1 MKMAKHHSQNAA
13 AASFPF
19 SLSRRFLSGMPSPAW
34 QGTAGHATAVVDR
47 VHKGPGAPI
56 AAAGTPAPAC
66 RHSPR
71 EMAELSLDLFLAG
84 VLSDEEYA
92 LLAFQPELHPDFD
105 RTIGALTGERADP
118 DQPRDYVAIWRDRLE
133 FERSRSR
140 PDRDLIDQIQ
150 RILFVLRRL
159 GTAAGM
165 TLAAP

>member
-1 MKMAKHHSQNAA
+1 MKMAKHHSSNAA
-13 AASFPF
+13 PASPPP
-19 SLSRRFLSGMPSPAW
+19 SLGRRFWSGIPNPLWHVRAR
-34 QGTAGHATAVVDR
+34 VDR
-47 VHKGPGAPI
+47 VNTGSSAPPDAAGAP
-56 AAAGTPAPAC
+56 APVC

-84 VLSDEEYA
+84 MLTDKEYA
-92 LLAFQPELHPDFD
+92 LLSFQPELHPDFD

-165 TLAAP
+165 TLAAR

>member
-1 MKMAKHHSQNAA
+1 
-13 AASFPF
+13 
-19 SLSRRFLSGMPSPAW
+19 MPSLAW
-34 QGTAGHATAVVDR
+34 HATAGVDLIN
-47 VHKGPGAPI
+47 KGPGAPP
-56 AAAGTPAPAC
+56 AAAGNPVPVC

-84 VLSDEEYA
+84 ALTDEEYA

-105 RTIGALTGERADP
+105 RTIGALTGERARP

-140 PDRDLIDQIQ
+140 PDPELIDQIQ

-159 GTAAGM
+159 GAAGRM
-165 TLAAP
+165 TIAAR

>member
-19 SLSRRFLSGMPSPAW
+19 SLSRQFLSGMPSPAW

-56 AAAGTPAPAC
+56 AAAGTPAPVC

-71 EMAELSLDLFLAG
+71 EMTELSLDLFLAG

-105 RTIGALTGERADP
+105 RTIGALTGERANP
-118 DQPRDYVAIWRDRLE
+118 DQSRDYVAIWRDRLE
-133 FERSRSR
+133 FECSRSR
-140 PDRDLIDQIQ
+140 PDRDLIDRIQ

-159 GTAAGM
+159 GTARRM
-165 TLAAP
+165 TMAAR